1 MQFNCTVDLTT
12 YIKLYVLTILF
23 YSSSS
28 KAYLI
33 KLIKKKIGA
42 AKLIRMRAYISK
54 TARSFTK
61 EKEKLAL
68 LSKFP
73 LKSMH
78 GCKTM
83 EILWIEIQLP
93 IKLKTFTCPY

>member
-1 MQFNCTVDLTT
+1 MQFNYTVDLTT
-12 YIKLYVLTILF
+12 YIKLYALTILF

-54 TARSFTK
+54 TAKSFT
-61 EKEKLAL
+61 KEKLAL